1 MLNRRRFLS
10 AASFVGLATAG
21 GSASR
26 AFQLQE
32 ATPEQSSVYLSA
44 AACRQD
50 SFHDQVIQELEAA
63 MAGRP
68 LTDVEKQEIKQSLS
82 CPFCGCSFGK
92 L

>member
-10 AASFVGLATAG
+10 TASILGLAAAG
-21 GSASR
+21 GSAVR
-26 AFQLQE
+26 AFQLQN
-32 ATPEQSSVYLSA
+32 ATPEQTSLYLSA
-44 AACRQD
+44 GCRQD
-50 SFHDQVIQELEAA
+50 TFHDQVIQELEAA

-68 LTDVEKQEIKQSLS
+68 LTEAEKQEVKQTLS

>member
-1 MLNRRRFLS
+1 MFNRRRFLS
-10 AASFVGLATAG
+10 TASIFGLAAAG
-21 GSASR
+21 GTAAR

-32 ATPEQSSVYLSA
+32 ATPEQSSLYA
-44 AACRQD
+44 AATACRQD

-68 LTDVEKQEIKQSLS
+68 LPDVEKLELKQALS